1 MKARVRIL
9 CFLCLI
15 LTLCSLCSLSLPSSA
30 QEQDATQSNL
40 IPLQAQQT
48 ESCEPGGTLTLHLS
62 LPEMDLAGGFMT
74 LEYDTSLFTLKSIS
88 LLQATEI
95 STLTYKDHGGS
106 IRILLDSAQNAHISG
121 AFLSL
126 CFASNEEI
134 QPGAYKMTCTV
145 PDAAS
150 FYALAEDGSTYPLHV
165 SGCATDVII
174 TAPILPECPARYLA
188 CQETNPA
195 NGQFLLRICALV
207 APDATL
213 SRGSYG
219 FACTVTD
226 TDGVRELTLAGSAL
240 ADQIQSGDEILT
252 AEKLGGSIYT
262 ATLTLPCTGEVRV
275 SVTPYVYL
283 GDHILYGGTYTVLY
297 RDGAY
302 IGTEY

>member
-1 MKARVRIL
+1 MKARARIL
-9 CFLCLI
+9 CTLCLI

-30 QEQDATQSNL
+30 QDDATQSDL

-48 ESCEPGGTLTLHLS
+48 ESCEPGGILTLHLS
-62 LPEMDLAGGFMT
+62 LPEIDLAGGFMT
-74 LEYDTSLFTLKSIS
+74 LEYDASLFTLKSIS
-88 LLQATEI
+88 LLQATELL
-95 STLTYKDHGGS
+95 TLTYKDHGGS
-106 IRILLDSAQNAHISG
+106 IRILLDSAQNAHVSG
-121 AFLSL
+121 AFLAL
-126 CFASNEEI
+126 CFTSNEEI

-165 SGCATDVII
+165 SGCATDVIV

-195 NGQFLLRICALV
+195 NGQFLVRICALV

-219 FACTVTD
+219 FTCTVTD
-226 TDGVRELTLAGSAL
+226 AEGVRELTLGGSAL
-240 ADQIQSGDEILT
+240 ANQIESGDEILT
-252 AEKLGGSIYT
+252 AQTLGGSIYT

-275 SVTPYVYL
+275 VVTPYVRVQ
-283 GDHILYGGTYTVLY
+283 DQILYGGTYTVLY
-297 RDGAY
+297 RDGIY

>member
-1 MKARVRIL
+1 MKAR
-9 CFLCLI
+9 LCLI
-15 LTLCSLCSLSLPSSA
+15 LTLCLLFSFFLPSSA
-30 QEQDATQSNL
+30 QEQDATQSEQ
-40 IPLQAQQT
+40 IPLQALQT
-48 ESCEPGGTLTLHLS
+48 ESCEPGGTITLHLS
-62 LPEMDLAGGFMT
+62 LPEMDLAGGFLT

-88 LLQATEI
+88 LLQATELL
-95 STLTYKDHGGS
+95 TLTYKDHGGS
-106 IRILLDSAQNAHISG
+106 IRILLDSAQNAHVSG
-121 AFLSL
+121 AFLALS
-126 CFASNEEI
+126 FESNEEI

-174 TAPILPECPARYLA
+174 TAPILPECPAKYLA

-195 NGQFLLRICALV
+195 NGQFLVRICALV

-219 FACTVTD
+219 FTCTVTD
-226 TDGVRELTLAGSAL
+226 ADGVRELTLAGSAL
-240 ADQIQSGDEILT
+240 VDQIEGGDEIYT
-252 AEKLGGSIYT
+252 AEALGGRIYT
-262 ATLTLPCTGEVRV
+262 ATLTLPCTGEVRIFI
-275 SVTPYVYL
+275 TPYVRVQ
-283 GDHILYGGTYTVLY
+283 DQILYAGTYTLLY

>member
-1 MKARVRIL
+1 MKAHLCYIL
-9 CFLCLI
+9 ICCLLLGTLI
-15 LTLCSLCSLSLPSSA
+15 LPIYAGDTPLKTIALTLA
-30 QEQDATQSNL
+30 QVDV
-40 IPLQAQQT
+40 AQ
-48 ESCEPGGTLTLHLS
+48 PGQEVTLTVS
-62 LPEMDLAGGFMT
+62 LPEITLAGGFMT
-74 LEYDTSLFTLKSIS
+74 LEYDASLFTLKSIS
-88 LLQATEI
+88 LLQATELL
-95 STLTYKDHGGS
+95 TLTYKDHGGHVNV
-106 IRILLDSAQNAHISG
+106 LLDSTQNARLSG
-121 AFLSL
+121 AFLALS
-126 CFASNEEI
+126 FASNEEI

-165 SGCATDVII
+165 SSCATDVII
-174 TAPILPECPARYLA
+174 TAPILPECPAGYLA
-188 CQETNPA
+188 CQETNPT

-240 ADQIQSGDEILT
+240 ADQIESGDEILT
-252 AEKLGGSIYT
+252 AEKLGGSLYT

-283 GDHILYGGTYTVLY
+283 GDHILYGGTYTILY